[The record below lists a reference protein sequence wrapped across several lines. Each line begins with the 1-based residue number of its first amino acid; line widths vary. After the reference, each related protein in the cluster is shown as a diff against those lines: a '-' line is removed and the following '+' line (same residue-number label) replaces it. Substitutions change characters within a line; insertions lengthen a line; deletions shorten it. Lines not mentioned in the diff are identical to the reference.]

1 MGPRTSLLSIWNPYV
16 IAQYRS
22 LNGIPYVRSANA
34 VWPKCIAVRRA
45 NKMSDSVQK
54 RFNAQVNPGTC
65 LLLYVDDDS
74 VNQLVL
80 TTFLSSKP
88 EYRILPAEDKEDVE
102 EWLDEEPHLPDMVLM
117 DNQLAN
123 CTGGELM
130 AWMRER
136 YSIDL
141 VFVLCTGRSRAEAAA
156 LAEAA
161 KAKAFLCKPYTMKE
175 LGQVLSRLNL
185 P

>member
-1 MGPRTSLLSIWNPYV
+1 
-16 IAQYRS
+16 
-22 LNGIPYVRSANA
+22 
-34 VWPKCIAVRRA
+34 
-45 NKMSDSVQK
+45 MSDSVQK
-54 RFNAQVNPGTC
+54 RRFNAQVNPGTC

-74 VNQLVL
+74 INQVVL
-80 TTFLSSKP
+80 TTILASKP

-102 EWLDEEPHLPDMVLM
+102 EVLDEEPHLPDMVLM

-123 CTGGELM
+123 CTGGELI

-136 YSIDL
+136 YSGDL

-156 LAEAA
+156 LAKAA
-161 KAKAFLCKPYTMKE
+161 NAKAFLCKPYTRKD
-175 LGQVLSRLNL
+175 LSQVLSSLNL